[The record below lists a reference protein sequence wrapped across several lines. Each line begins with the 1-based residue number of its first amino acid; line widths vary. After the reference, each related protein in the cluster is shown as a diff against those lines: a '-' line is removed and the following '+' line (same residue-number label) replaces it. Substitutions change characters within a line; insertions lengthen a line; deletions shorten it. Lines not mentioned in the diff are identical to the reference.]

1 MGNGQ
6 TIHAERSRRV
16 VGNGYNCG
24 DGQKGERA
32 HVLTSCGY
40 VIEAHHVVESYGKA
54 CAIWREANAA
64 NDSEMKA
71 SVEDREDAWRHGPT
85 CRG

>member
-1 MGNGQ
+1 MGKLYTRKGRGELWV
-6 TIHAERSRRV
+6 TGRSE
-16 VGNGYNCG
+16 
-24 DGQKGERA
+24 GERA

-64 NDSEMKA
+64 DDSEMKA
-71 SVEDREDAWRHGPT
+71 SEEDTEDAWRG
-85 CRG
+85 